1 MNQMENLTSPLRFKV
16 RFARRWRP
24 LILVHI
30 HSMAMLTFLFGMPDS
45 PASAQG
51 NWDIG
56 LSAGISN
63 YIGDIGDGTG
73 PGRAFIWDLQELK
86 SRPALGVFVRRKLD
100 QSGLWHI
107 RSDFNKIHI
116 AGSDKNTQ
124 YAPRRGRNLHFR
136 NRMIE
141 VSLRMERDLFQA
153 PLTWAR
159 QRRARVTVRGFLGV
173 ARLHHNPQA
182 QLDPGNRLYA
192 QFSSQ
197 FGFDPDRW
205 YDLAPFQ
212 TEGVAYE
219 TSITTIP
226 FGLMALIAGQ
236 KRGGVTDFYL
246 SLEMGVRWTNS
257 DYLDDIS
264 SFYADPSQMEGV
276 GAALS
281 SQSNQAVLD
290 DAGPDAGSLSAH
302 SFIQD
307 APVIRG
313 NPTNDDWYGTIM
325 VSFGKVVNQRNHY
338 FSRNRSRYGNKRRIK
353 RSPNRRRMR
362 Y

>member
-1 MNQMENLTSPLRFKV
+1 
-16 RFARRWRP
+16 
-24 LILVHI
+24 
-30 HSMAMLTFLFGMPDS
+30 
-45 PASAQG
+45 
-51 NWDIG
+51 
-56 LSAGISN
+56 
-63 YIGDIGDGTG
+63 
-73 PGRAFIWDLQELK
+73 
-86 SRPALGVFVRRKLD
+86 
-100 QSGLWHI
+100 
-107 RSDFNKIHI
+107 
-116 AGSDKNTQ
+116 
-124 YAPRRGRNLHFR
+124 
-136 NRMIE
+136 
-141 VSLRMERDLFQA
+141 
-153 PLTWAR
+153 
-159 QRRARVTVRGFLGV
+159 
-173 ARLHHNPQA
+173 
-182 QLDPGNRLYA
+182 
-192 QFSSQ
+192 
-197 FGFDPDRW
+197 
-205 YDLAPFQ
+205 
-212 TEGVAYE
+212 
-219 TSITTIP
+219 
-226 FGLMALIAGQ
+226 MALIAGQ

-313 NPTNDDWYGTIM
+313 NQTNDDWYGTIM